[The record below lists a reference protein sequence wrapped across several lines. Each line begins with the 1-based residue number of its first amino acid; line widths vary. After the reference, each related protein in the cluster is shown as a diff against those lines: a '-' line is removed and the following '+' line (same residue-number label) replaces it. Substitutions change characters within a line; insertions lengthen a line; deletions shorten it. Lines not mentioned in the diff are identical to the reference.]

1 MHKIVDKYAVLK
13 DNSNVSCKAV
23 FSETEKI
30 IKAHLLSGDMTV
42 GSEVGLKID
51 QTLTQDATGTM
62 AYLEFEAI
70 GVPRVK
76 TEKSVAYIDHNT
88 LQTGF
93 ENADD
98 HRFIQSVCKKHGI
111 YFSRPGNGI
120 CHQVHL
126 ERFGKPGKTL
136 IGSDSHTPTGGGI
149 GMLAIGAGGLDV
161 AVAMGGG
168 AYYIQMPKMVRVNL
182 TGKLQPW
189 VSAKD
194 IILEVLRI
202 MSVKG
207 GVGKIVEY
215 GGEGVK
221 TLTVPERATITNM
234 GAELGA
240 TTSVFPSDE
249 ITREFMK
256 AQGRENDWTEL
267 SSDDDAVFDE
277 VIDIDLSALV
287 PMAACP
293 HSPDN
298 VKTIEEIGPQKI
310 DQVCIGSCTNSSYLD
325 LMRVAAIL
333 KGKTVHPD
341 VSLAIAPG
349 SKQVYNMLARN
360 GALADIIEAG
370 ARILECACGPC
381 IGMGQSPNSK
391 GISLRTF
398 NRNFEGRSGTRDGQ
412 IYLVSPETAAASAI
426 AGVFTDPR
434 TLGDAVNIPL
444 PEKFEFNDNMV
455 LAPAPVEEMDSV
467 EILRGPNIKPYP
479 KTEPLAENIDV
490 RCSLKV
496 GDNITTDHI
505 MPAGA
510 KILPLRSNIPAISEH
525 CFTVCD
531 KDFPLRAKAYGSS
544 IIIGGVNYGQG
555 SSREHAALAPLY
567 LGIKAVVVKSF
578 ARIHRANLINAGILP
593 LTFVNENDYDNINEG
608 DELSLPAIRK
618 TIAAGKTHLL
628 LVNKTQGKEIPVL
641 CELSGRT
648 KDIILAGGL
657 LDYTKQNG

>member
-1 MHKIVDKYAVLK
+1 MGYTLAQ
-13 DNSNVSCKAV
+13 
-23 FSETEKI
+23 KI
-30 IKAHLLSGDMTV
+30 IKEHILSGEMTV
-42 GSEVGLKID
+42 GSEIGLKID

-70 GVPRVK
+70 GIPRVK

-98 HRFIQSVCKKHGI
+98 HRFIQSVAKKHGI
-111 YFSRPGNGI
+111 YYSRPGNGI

-149 GMLAIGAGGLDV
+149 GMLAMGAGGLDV

-168 AYYIQMPKMVRVNL
+168 AYYISMPKMVRINL

-189 VSAKD
+189 VAAKD
-194 IILEVLRI
+194 IILEVLKI

-207 GVGKIVEY
+207 GVGKIIEY

-240 TTSVFPSDE
+240 TTSIFPSDE

-256 AQGRENDWTEL
+256 AQGREEDWIEL
-267 SSDDDAVFDE
+267 SPDADAVYDE
-277 VIDIDLSALV
+277 VIDIDLSTLV

-298 VKTIEEIGPQKI
+298 VKSIEEIGPQKI
-310 DQVCIGSCTNSSYLD
+310 DQVLIGSCTNSSYLD
-325 LMRVAAIL
+325 LMRVAHIL

-341 VSLAIAPG
+341 VSFGIAPG

-360 GALADIIEAG
+360 GALADLIEAG

-398 NRNFEGRSGTRDGQ
+398 NRNFEGRSGTADGQ
-412 IYLVSPETAAASAI
+412 IYLVSPETAAVSAL

-434 TLGDAVNIPL
+434 TLGDAIDIKL
-444 PEKFEFNDNMV
+444 PEKFEINDNMV
-455 LAPAPVEEMDSV
+455 VAPEPEETMDSV
-467 EILRGPNIKPYP
+467 QILRGPNIKPFP
-479 KTEPLAENIDV
+479 QTSPLEETIAV
-490 RCSLKV
+490 PCSLKV

-510 KILPLRSNIPAISEH
+510 KILPLRSNIPAISQY

-531 KDFPLRAKAYGSS
+531 KEFPKRALELGGS
-544 IIIGGVNYGQG
+544 IIVGGVNYGQG

-567 LGIKAVVVKSF
+567 LGVKAVLVKSF
-578 ARIHRANLINAGILP
+578 ARIHRSNLINAGILP
-593 LTFVNENDYDNINEG
+593 LTFENEADYDAISEG
-608 DELSLPAIRK
+608 DELELPDVKKLIINGEK
-618 TIAAGKTHLL
+618 IK
-628 LVNKTQGKEIPVL
+628 VINKTTGKEIVAL
-641 CELSGRT
+641 CELSERT
-648 KDIILAGGL
+648 RNIILAGGL
-657 LDYTKQNG
+657 LNYTKENS

>member
-1 MHKIVDKYAVLK
+1 MGYTLAQ
-13 DNSNVSCKAV
+13 
-23 FSETEKI
+23 KI
-30 IKAHLLSGDMTV
+30 IKEHILSGEMTV
-42 GSEVGLKID
+42 GSEIGLKID

-70 GVPRVK
+70 GIPRVK

-98 HRFIQSVCKKHGI
+98 HRFIQSVAKKHGI
-111 YFSRPGNGI
+111 YYSRPGNGI

-149 GMLAIGAGGLDV
+149 GMLAMGAGGLDV

-168 AYYIQMPKMVRVNL
+168 AYYISMPKMVRINL

-189 VSAKD
+189 VAAKD
-194 IILEVLRI
+194 IILEVLKI

-207 GVGKIVEY
+207 GVGKIIEY

-240 TTSVFPSDE
+240 TTSIFPSDE

-256 AQGRENDWTEL
+256 AQGREEDWIEL
-267 SSDDDAVFDE
+267 QPDADAFYDE
-277 VIDIDLSALV
+277 VINIDLSTLV

-310 DQVCIGSCTNSSYLD
+310 DQVLIGSCTNSSYLD
-325 LMRVAAIL
+325 LMRVAHIM

-341 VSLAIAPG
+341 VSFGIAPG

-360 GALADIIEAG
+360 GALADLIEAG

-398 NRNFEGRSGTRDGQ
+398 NRNFEGRSGTADGQ
-412 IYLVSPETAAASAI
+412 IYLVSPETAAVSAI
-426 AGVFTDPR
+426 EGVFTDPR
-434 TLGDAVNIPL
+434 TLGDAIDIKL
-444 PEKFEFNDNMV
+444 PEKFEINDNMV
-455 LAPAPVEEMDSV
+455 VAPEPEETMDTV
-467 EILRGPNIKPYP
+467 EILRGPNIKPFP
-479 KTEPLAENIDV
+479 QTSPLEDSIDV
-490 RCSLKV
+490 PCSLKV

-510 KILPLRSNIPAISEH
+510 KILPLRSNIPAISQY

-531 KDFPLRAKAYGSS
+531 KEFPKRALELGGS
-544 IIIGGVNYGQG
+544 IIVGGVNYGQG

-567 LGIKAVVVKSF
+567 LGVKAVLVKSF
-578 ARIHRANLINAGILP
+578 ARIHRSNLINAGILP
-593 LTFVNENDYDNINEG
+593 LTFVNEADYDSISEG
-608 DELSLPAIRK
+608 DELAIPDVK
-618 TIAAGKTHLL
+618 KLIINGSELTVI
-628 LVNKTQGKEIPVL
+628 NKTTGKEIPVL
-641 CELSGRT
+641 CELSDRT
-648 KDIILAGGL
+648 RDIILAGGL
-657 LDYTKQNG
+657 LNYTKENS

>member
-1 MHKIVDKYAVLK
+1 MGYTIAQ
-13 DNSNVSCKAV
+13 
-23 FSETEKI
+23 KI
-30 IKAHLLSGDMTV
+30 IKAHLLSGEMTV

-168 AYYIQMPKMVRVNL
+168 AYYIQMPKMVRINL

-207 GVGKIVEY
+207 GVGKIIEY

-249 ITREFMK
+249 ITKSFMK
-256 AQGRENDWTEL
+256 AQGREEDWTEL
-267 SSDDDAVFDE
+267 SADEDAVYDE
-277 VIDIDLSALV
+277 VIHIDLSTLV

-298 VKTIEEIGPQKI
+298 VKTIEAIGPQKI

-349 SKQVYNMLARN
+349 SKQVYNMLAKN

-412 IYLVSPETAAASAI
+412 IYLVSPETAAASALT
-426 AGVFTDPR
+426 GVFTDPR
-434 TLGDAVNIPL
+434 TLGDAVDIPL
-444 PEKFEFNDNMV
+444 PEKFDYNDNMIV
-455 LAPAPVEEMDSV
+455 APAPVEEMDSV
-467 EILRGPNIKPYP
+467 EVLRGPNIKPYP
-479 KTEPLAENIDV
+479 ETAPLAEHINV
-490 RCSLKV
+490 PCSLKV

-531 KDFPLRAKAYGSS
+531 KDFPSRAKRLGES
-544 IIIGGVNYGQG
+544 IIVGGVNYGQG

-593 LTFVNENDYDNINEG
+593 LTFVNEADYDNINEG
-608 DELSLPAIRK
+608 DELSLPNVRRRIED
-618 TIAAGKTHLL
+618 GKVQLL
-628 LVNKTQGKEIPVL
+628 LINKTQGKEIPVL